1 MPGGLGVR
9 VDSALY
15 SGYKIPPNYD
25 SLISKL
31 IVHGNSREE
40 AISRLKR
47 ALKEYVIEGVTTTLP
62 LHKEVI
68 ENKAFITGKYDIR
81 WLENYLSKYDK

>member
-1 MPGGLGVR
+1 MTFQFEFLNNKVTVSPGAFKVILEYP
-9 VDSALY
+9 L
-15 SGYKIPPNYD
+15 
-25 SLISKL
+25 KL
-31 IVHGNSREE
+31 
-40 AISRLKR
+40 
-47 ALKEYVIEGVTTTLP
+47 EGVITTLP